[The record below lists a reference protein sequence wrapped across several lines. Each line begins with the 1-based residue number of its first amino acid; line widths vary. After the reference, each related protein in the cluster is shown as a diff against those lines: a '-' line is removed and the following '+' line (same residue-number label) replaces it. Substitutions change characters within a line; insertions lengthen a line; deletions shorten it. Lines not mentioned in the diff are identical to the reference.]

1 MTDRNRSTRLGL
13 MDLALLATVFIWGA
27 NFPVVKYALAELTP
41 MTYNALRFGGA
52 SLLTLLLAWLV
63 ERNLR
68 IERSDWGYFL
78 MLSLIGNLI
87 YEVLFIN
94 GLALSRAGNTSLILS
109 TAPIWV
115 AVLGTATG
123 QERLSAV
130 NWVGVLLSF
139 GGLFVLTAAST
150 AGLVMGRGALVGGLL
165 VLASAFCWSVY
176 TLLLKRMV
184 HKYSSLVATAWV
196 MALTSPLLILAAA
209 PDLRAQNWHAVS
221 SRSWLGLLYSTVL
234 AISIGY
240 TVWSTGVKHVG
251 SARTAVYSYLTPL
264 ISVSVAWITLGE
276 TMHPWQAVGAAAIV
290 VGVVLGRLKAGT

>member
-1 MTDRNRSTRLGL
+1 MTGQNRATRLGL

-27 NFPVVKYALAELTP
+27 NFSVVKYALAELTP

-52 SLLTLLLAWLV
+52 SLLTLLFAWLV

-150 AGLVMGRGALVGGLL
+150 AGLAMGRGALVGGLL

-184 HKYSSLVATAWV
+184 LKYSSLVATAWV

-209 PDLRAQNWHAVS
+209 PDLRTQNWHGVS